1 MSIDIPL
8 WASEDN
14 SPEKKNVSG
23 AAADTV
29 YDFVRLATRWQIS
42 AAGSRDILCA
52 RNRIC
57 SGTGQ
62 ICAKIFGQFRILPE
76 LFLVFQIW
84 TG

>member
-1 MSIDIPL
+1 VFG
-8 WASEDN
+8 DN
-14 SPEKKNVSG
+14 SPEKENGSG

-29 YDFVRLATRWQIS
+29 YDFVKLATRWQIS
-42 AAGSRDILCA
+42 ATRSRDILCA

-62 ICAKIFGQFRILPE
+62 FCAKIFGQFRILPG
-76 LFLVFQIW
+76 LFLIFQIW